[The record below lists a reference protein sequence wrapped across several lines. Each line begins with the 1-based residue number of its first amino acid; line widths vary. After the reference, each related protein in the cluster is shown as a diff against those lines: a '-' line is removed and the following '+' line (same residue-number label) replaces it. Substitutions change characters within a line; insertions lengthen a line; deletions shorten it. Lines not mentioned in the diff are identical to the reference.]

1 MNKIIKILLI
11 LFFIITLN
19 NIYSVTEHPKTNDVY
34 VGIYLNEI
42 FDLSLKDNKFSADFY
57 VWFRWK
63 GENINP
69 IETFEVVNGRIDAK
83 ENSMSDV
90 VKEYNYAI
98 CRVTATMT
106 KFWDI
111 KRFPLDNHVLT
122 IEIEDSENEDFK
134 LKYIA
139 DAENSNMNKK
149 IEVPGWSVL
158 KFNSEIITNKYN
170 TNYGDI
176 SLPSNDESSYSRFVF
191 SLDIIRPGFGY
202 FLKSFFTV
210 FIAAVIALLTLFIKP
225 TDLDPRFGLSAGAL
239 FAAVASEV
247 VIASSLPDTNIITLV
262 DKLHIISIF
271 FIFIAIAESIISL
284 KIFSSGKESGSK
296 ALDLSCF
303 YLSIIAY
310 ILLIMMAIIF

>member
-1 MNKIIKILLI
+1 MNKIIKILI
-11 LFFIITLN
+11 IMIFIFVIN
-19 NIYSVTEHPKTNDVY
+19 NIYPISEQPKNNEVY

-69 IETFEVVNGRIDAK
+69 IESFEVVNGRIDSK

-90 VKEYNYAI
+90 IKDFNYAI
-98 CRVTATMT
+98 CRVTATIT

-134 LKYIA
+134 LKYIV
-139 DAENSNMNKK
+139 DTKNSNMDKK
-149 IEVPGWSVL
+149 IQVPGWIVSKSNADIL
-158 KFNSEIITNKYN
+158 TNKYN

-176 SLPSNDESSYSRFVF
+176 SLPTNNESNYSRFVF
-191 SLDIIRPGFGY
+191 SIDIIRPGYGY
-202 FLKSFFTV
+202 FIKSFFTV
-210 FIAAVIALLTLFIKP
+210 FIAALIALMTLFIKP
-225 TDLDPRFGLSAGAL
+225 SDLDPRFGLSAGAL

-247 VIASSLPDTNIITLV
+247 VIALSLPDTNIITLV
-262 DKLHIISIF
+262 DKLHIIAIF
-271 FIFIAIAESIISL
+271 FIFISIVESILSL
-284 KIFSSGKESGSK
+284 KLFNSGKESGSK
-296 ALDLSCF
+296 ALDISCF
-303 YLSIIAY
+303 YISILAY
-310 ILLIMMAIIF
+310 ILLNITAIFF